1 MFYWD
6 WTFFLLIPGLIL
18 SIWAQRKVNS
28 TFKTYSQVMAVSGV
42 SAAEVA
48 EDILRSNG
56 IHDVSVEQ
64 IGGQLTD
71 HYDPRDKVL
80 RLSRPVYGSASIAAI
95 GVAAHEAG
103 HAIQHARGW
112 FPIKIRN
119 SIVPVVNISSNLA
132 IPLFFI
138 GLLMGSAGKLLMQIG
153 IIAFAAV
160 VIFHLVTL
168 PVELDASR
176 RALVIIKRAGYL
188 SVGEQQGARRVLS
201 AAAMTYVA
209 GALMALLNL
218 IRMILLSS
226 RD

>member
-28 TFKTYSQVMAVSGV
+28 TFKAYSQVMAVSGI

-80 RLSRPVYGSASIAAI
+80 RLSRPVYGSTSIAAI

-160 VIFHLVTL
+160 VVFHLVTL

-176 RALVIIKRAGYL
+176 RALVIIKRTGYL
-188 SVGEQQGARRVLS
+188 NVGEQQGARRVLS

>member
-18 SIWAQRKVNS
+18 SIWAQHNVSS
-28 TFKTYSQVMAVSGV
+28 TFKTYSRITASSGITA
-42 SAAEVA
+42 SEVA
-48 EDILRSNG
+48 EDILRTNG
-56 IHDVSVEQ
+56 IRNVRVER
-64 IGGQLTD
+64 IAGELTD
-71 HYDPRDKVL
+71 HYDPRAGVL
-80 RLSRPVYGSASIAAI
+80 RLSQPVYGSSSIAAI

-112 FPIKIRN
+112 IPIKLRN

-160 VIFHLVTL
+160 VVFHLVTL
-168 PVELDASR
+168 PVELDASN
-176 RALVIIKRAGYL
+176 RALVIIRQSGYL
-188 SVGEQQGARRVLS
+188 DPSEQRGARKVLR